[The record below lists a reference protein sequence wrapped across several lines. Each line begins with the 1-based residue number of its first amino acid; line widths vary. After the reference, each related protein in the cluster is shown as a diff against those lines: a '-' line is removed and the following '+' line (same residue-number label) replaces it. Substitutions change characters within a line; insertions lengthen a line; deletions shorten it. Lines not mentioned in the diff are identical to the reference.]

1 MSPILPP
8 SATSA
13 SAMVLSAMVL
23 AVAYDGN
30 PDAGKGRRDRRMRL
44 VHGDPHPQD
53 LREPVEDG
61 FGHRAGRGLDQS
73 IATGAKS
80 PARDVDDLVVAHGMR
95 ELVGARRRGQIDVEH
110 EVELEGLPDLGL
122 VLHHAVIGMQRKPGD
137 EDGIGHRALPM
148 AAATR
153 SACTVSA
160 TSWVRM
166 IAAPPATASRW
177 AAIDP
182 PSRWSG
188 GAGDTVSMKRLREAP
203 TRSGSPNDLSSGRRA
218 MAVRLCSGVLP
229 KPMPGSSTM
238 FCRAM
243 PARAAM
249 SSEREK
255 NARMSATMS
264 IAGSAASRLCMMI
277 TGTACWDTTRASSLS
292 RCRPQTSLTMAAPAA
307 SAQAA
312 TSAFMVSIETG
323 TPSPT
328 TAGRTGPSRRI
339 SSAIGT
345 ATAPP

>member
-61 FGHRAGRGLDQS
+61 FGYRAGRGLDQS
-73 IATGAKS
+73 IATGAKR

-95 ELVGARRRGQIDVEH
+95 ELVGARRRGQHD
-110 EVELEGLPDLGL
+110 VELEGLPDLGL
-122 VLHHAVIGMQRKPGD
+122 VLHHAVIGMQRKPRD
-137 EDGIGHRALPM
+137 EDGIGHRALSM

-166 IAAPPATASRW
+166 IAAPPATARTW

-182 PSRWSG
+182 PSR
-188 GAGDTVSMKRLREAP
+188 
-203 TRSGSPNDLSSGRRA
+203 
-218 MAVRLCSGVLP
+218 
-229 KPMPGSSTM
+229 
-238 FCRAM
+238 
-243 PARAAM
+243 
-249 SSEREK
+249 
-255 NARMSATMS
+255 
-264 IAGSAASRLCMMI
+264 
-277 TGTACWDTTRASSLS
+277 
-292 RCRPQTSLTMAAPAA
+292 
-307 SAQAA
+307 
-312 TSAFMVSIETG
+312 
-323 TPSPT
+323 
-328 TAGRTGPSRRI
+328 
-339 SSAIGT
+339 
-345 ATAPP
+345 

>member
-1 MSPILPP
+1 MLPP

-13 SAMVLSAMVL
+13 SAMVLSAL
-23 AVAYDGN
+23 ALAIAYDGD
-30 PDAGKGRRDRRMRL
+30 PDTGKGRCDRRVRL

-61 FGHRAGRGLDQS
+61 LRDRAGRGFDQP
-73 IATGAKS
+73 IATGAKRL
-80 PARDVDDLVVAHGMR
+80 ARHLDDLVVAHRMR
-95 ELVGARRRGQIDVEH
+95 ELVGARSRGEVDVEH
-110 EVELEGLPDLGL
+110 EVEVEGLPDLGL
-122 VLHHAVIGMQRKPGD
+122 VLHHAVISVQRKPGD

-166 IAAPPATASRW
+166 IAAPLATASRW

-188 GAGDTVSMKRLREAP
+188 GAGETLSIKRLREAP

-229 KPMPGSSTM
+229 KPIPGSSTM

-255 NARMSATMS
+255 NAEISAMMS
-264 IAGSAASRLCMMI
+264 IEGSAASRLCMMI
-277 TGTACWDTTRASSLS
+277 TGTACSATTRASSPS
-292 RCRPQTSLTMAAPAA
+292 RCRPHTSLTMAAR
-307 SAQAA
+307 AQAA
-312 TSAFMVSIETG
+312 TSAFMVSMETG
-323 TPSPT
+323 TPSAT
-328 TAGRTGPSRRI
+328 TAARTGARRRI